1 MAEKHTLDF
10 LSEVFQRGSMMHAFD
25 SSLLSLYQDH
35 KRKYC
40 WQVLFTEKISNLP
53 IGLTSEPMRRAL
65 CAFSGKTLEDV
76 ERARQTLQDARHTQ
90 KTLRENTLTSRSSGK
105 KAKKNKSDFIV
116 VRTLIQRL
124 SVCVVCVSK
133 EVTENTL

>member
-1 MAEKHTLDF
+1 MHLIVVYCHYTKTIN
-10 LSEVFQRGSMMHAFD
+10 GSTAGRYC
-25 SSLLSLYQDH
+25 LLKKYQI
-35 KRKYC
+35 Y
-40 WQVLFTEKISNLP
+40 L
-53 IGLTSEPMRRAL
+53 GLTSEPMRRAL

-116 VRTLIQRL
+116 VRTLIRRL